1 MSPNGNGVAL
11 VRCGRGSLKR
21 TCSMSRD
28 ALPVIFI
35 LPVMQYIYI
44 YQYIMIGRKSNL
56 YVSVQYIQYI
66 RNHTYYFQHSTKVRK
81 AMHYNILT

>member
-1 MSPNGNGVAL
+1 MSPNGNVVAL

-35 LPVMQYIYI
+35 LPVMQYM
-44 YQYIMIGRKSNL
+44 MIGRKSNL
-56 YVSVQYIQYI
+56 YVSLQYIQYI
-66 RNHTYYFQHSTKVRK
+66 RNHTYYFQHSTKVGK
-81 AMHYNILT
+81 AIHYNILT